1 MSWSETLLDASF
13 RGVPLNVVD
22 ENLQAQR
29 ALSEHG
35 TPYRDGD
42 TVEDL
47 GRGAR
52 RFPMRVVLFGV
63 NYEIEL
69 QNLLKAL
76 DTLGDGELIHPIYG
90 SLTVVAAS
98 WEVSHAAERPDSAQI
113 SIQFVESLPDQPF
126 FAREIAFVD
135 VGLVELD
142 DGPTWQDGIFDLFG
156 RVDSLVGEIQ
166 TWIGGGWVGL
176 LERAL
181 GLPGIGLRLQQL
193 RSQILGVVSSVGEL
207 GNSTSSAFD
216 PLTDLAR
223 TPTEIRGAI
232 QNNTPSDSGSLLT
245 RSGVPATMPGAS
257 ALPADASRAA
267 ATLLAS
273 ARQGIA
279 PDEALLPSSM
289 PSDPVT
295 ANAFA
300 LVVLVITELAVSHA
314 QAVAVIIE
322 AEAETPTLSPI
333 DLESL
338 ANLARSLAQAAIL
351 LHRRL
356 YGVEDARPIIEGL
369 RNTSAL
375 LQARARRVILMAPPL
390 VERTV
395 ETPASLRLLAYRWY
409 GDHTRASELL
419 RLNPGLRTPYN
430 IEAGEVL
437 RAYVD

>member
-1 MSWSETLLDASF
+1 MSWSETLLDASY
-13 RGVPLNVVD
+13 RGIPLNVVD

-35 TPYRDGD
+35 SPYRNGD
-42 TVEDL
+42 SVDDL

-76 DTLGDGELIHPIYG
+76 DTSGDGELIHPIYG
-90 SLTVVAAS
+90 SVTVVAAS
-98 WEVSHAAERPDSAQI
+98 WEVGHSAERPDSAQV

-135 VGLVELD
+135 VGLVAAD

-156 RVDSLVGEIQ
+156 RIDSLVSDIQ

-176 LERAL
+176 LEQTL

-193 RSQILGVVSSVGEL
+193 RSQILGVVTAVDEMA
-207 GNSTSSAFD
+207 NSTSSAFD
-216 PLTDLAR
+216 PLADLAR

-232 QNNTPSDSGSLLT
+232 QTSTPSDSASLLS
-245 RSGVPATMPGAS
+245 RSGVPAAMPGAS
-257 ALPADASRAA
+257 SLPADASRAA

-273 ARQGIA
+273 ARQGVD
-279 PDEALLPSSM
+279 PDESLLPSSM
-289 PSDPVT
+289 PSDPV
-295 ANAFA
+295 AENAFG
-300 LVVLVITELAVSHA
+300 LVVLVITELALAHA

-322 AEAETPTLSPI
+322 AEAETPTLSPD

-338 ANLARSLAQAAIL
+338 ANLARSLAQASIL

-356 YGVEDARPIIEGL
+356 YDVETARPIIEGL

-395 ETPASLRLLAYRWY
+395 QTPASLRLLAHRWY
-409 GDHTRASELL
+409 GDHTRAAELL
-419 RLNPGLRTPYN
+419 RLNPGLQTPYS

-437 RAYVD
+437 RAYVE

>member
-1 MSWSETLLDASF
+1 MSWSETLLDASY
-13 RGVPLNVVD
+13 RGIPLNVVD

-35 TPYRDGD
+35 SPYRNGD
-42 TVEDL
+42 SVDDL

-76 DTLGDGELIHPIYG
+76 DTSGDGELIHPIYG
-90 SLTVVAAS
+90 SVTVVAAS
-98 WEVSHAAERPDSAQI
+98 WEVAHSAERPDSAQV

-135 VGLVELD
+135 VGLVSAD

-156 RVDSLVGEIQ
+156 RIDSLVGDIQ

-176 LERAL
+176 LEQTL

-193 RSQILGVVSSVGEL
+193 RSQILGVVTSVDEMA
-207 GNSTSSAFD
+207 NSTSSAFD

-232 QNNTPSDSGSLLT
+232 QTSTPSDSASLLS
-245 RSGVPATMPGAS
+245 RSGVPAAMPGAS
-257 ALPADASRAA
+257 SLPADASRAA

-273 ARQGIA
+273 ARQGVD
-279 PDEALLPSSM
+279 PDESLLPSSM
-289 PSDPVT
+289 PSDPV
-295 ANAFA
+295 AENAFG
-300 LVVLVITELAVSHA
+300 LVVLVITELALSHA
-314 QAVAVIIE
+314 QAVAAIIE
-322 AEAETPTLSPI
+322 AEAETPTLSPD

-338 ANLARSLAQAAIL
+338 ANLTRSLAQAAIL

-356 YGVEDARPIIEGL
+356 YDVETARPIIEGL

-375 LQARARRVILMAPPL
+375 IQARARRVILMAPPL

-395 ETPASLRLLAYRWY
+395 QTPASLRLLAHRWY
-409 GDHTRASELL
+409 GDHTRAAELL
-419 RLNPGLRTPYN
+419 RLNPGLQTPYN

-437 RAYVD
+437 RAYVE